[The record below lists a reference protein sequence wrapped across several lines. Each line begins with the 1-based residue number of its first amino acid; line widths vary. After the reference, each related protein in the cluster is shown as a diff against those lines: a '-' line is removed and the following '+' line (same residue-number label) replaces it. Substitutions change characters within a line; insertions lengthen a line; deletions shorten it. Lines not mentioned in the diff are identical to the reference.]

1 MQTTLPLVS
10 DILAVQLEFC
20 QLFIFLDKLPHAW
33 SAGLQLGLA
42 EELVAQ
48 LLERRRVASSSS
60 DAA

>member
-10 DILAVQLEFC
+10 DILAAGLGFAQY
-20 QLFIFLDKLPHAW
+20 LDKLLHAW